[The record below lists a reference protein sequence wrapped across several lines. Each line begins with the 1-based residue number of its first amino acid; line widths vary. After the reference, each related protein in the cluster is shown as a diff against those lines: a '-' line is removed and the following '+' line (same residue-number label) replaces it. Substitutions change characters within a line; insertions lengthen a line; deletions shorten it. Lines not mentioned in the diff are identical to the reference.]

1 MADTIY
7 MNREL
12 SWLKFNERVL
22 EEAENPE
29 NPLCERLTF
38 ASIYQS
44 NLDEFYMV
52 RVGSLVDQMLLA
64 KDIRENKTN
73 MTPKEQLDAIL
84 ARTKKLNRKRDVV
97 YEEIMESLEEY
108 GVHMLNFHKIEKED
122 RNYLERYFEA
132 EVASVIS
139 PSIVGK
145 RQPFPFLR
153 NKEIYA
159 VVVLETK
166 KGKEKLGIIPCS
178 SAGIQRLIP
187 VPGKTGTYM
196 LSEELILHF
205 VSKIFKG
212 YHIKAKS
219 LLRITRNADID
230 ADALYDE
237 DLDYREFMVELIK
250 ARKKLAPIRL
260 ELSREM
266 DGDVVETL
274 CDYLEVDKNFV
285 FRGDIPLDLSFVFQI
300 QDGLRK
306 RTELFY
312 EKRIPQKSPVF
323 NSHEPI
329 LDQIAKKDR
338 FLSYPY
344 ESIKPF
350 LTMLHEAAN
359 DEDVVSIK
367 MTLYRVAKQSKVVEA
382 LIEAAE
388 NGKEVFV
395 LVELKARFDEENNIG
410 WSRLLEDAGCHV
422 IYGLDGYKVHSKL
435 CQIMKKKDGN
445 VEYYTQIGT
454 GNYNEKT
461 ARLYTDLSLMTAD
474 PKIGTEAARVFQAL
488 AMGETV
494 EDMDYLLVAPKCLQ
508 NKVLAMID
516 EEIEHAKAGEQAY
529 IGLKMNSLTDKRI
542 MNKLVEAS
550 CAGVHI
556 DMVVR
561 GICCLI
567 PGVKG
572 QTENIHIISI
582 VGRFLEHSRIYIFGT
597 QERAKIYISSA
608 DFMTRNT
615 LRRVEVAAPIED
627 SDIRMQIQ
635 EMFVT
640 MLSDNRK
647 ARTMNNKGNYKIE
660 PSDNAPLNSQEVFLE
675 QAYDNAAPV
684 VMEK

>member
-132 EVASVIS
+132 EVAPVIS

-516 EEIEHAKAGEQAY
+516 EEIEHARAGEQTY

-550 CAGVHI
+550 CEGVHI

-627 SDIRMQIQ
+627 PDIRMDIQ

>member
-73 MTPKEQLDAIL
+73 MTPEEQLDAIL

-97 YEEIMESLEEY
+97 YEEIMENLEQY

-132 EVASVIS
+132 EVAPVIS

-178 SAGIQRLIP
+178 STGIQRLIP

-274 CDYLEVDKNFV
+274 CEYLEVDKNYV

-312 EKRIPQKSPVF
+312 EKRIPQKSPLF

-494 EDMDYLLVAPKCLQ
+494 EDMEHLLVAPRCLQ

-516 EEIEHAKAGEQAY
+516 EEIEHAKAGEPAY

-542 MNKLVEAS
+542 MSKLVEAS

-556 DMVVR
+556 DMVIR

-597 QERAKIYISSA
+597 QERARIYISSA

-627 SDIRMQIQ
+627 PDIRMQIQ

-647 ARTMNNKGNYKIE
+647 ARIMNNKGNYKIE
-660 PSDNAPLNSQEVFLE
+660 PSDNAPLNSQEVFLQ
-675 QAYDNAAPV
+675 QAYDNAAPAV
-684 VMEK
+684 TDK